1 MLVSIPAAL
10 TPAQEYDTS
19 TFTSLVIVRRA
30 EVRVVGATAPERVHY
45 GAGDAAGSIKGESAM
60 KSLQGRFRHILHLS
74 RIRESTNNQFLGG
87 PDK

>member
-1 MLVSIPAAL
+1 MDLSQLLIHYIRNMLVPAIPAL

-60 KSLQGRFRHILHLS
+60 KSLQGRFRHIFHL
-74 RIRESTNNQFLGG
+74 L
-87 PDK
+87 